1 MIYGWLRFIIG
12 LTFEVYCCKW
22 YRCGIKLL
30 DTSEKKTS
38 SILLKHSKFFFYT
51 AKYFRFSLLCS
62 AYFFYSLSNLI
73 QCFLVTDYFPVQYPI
88 VKYGIVLL
96 FLLCVDCP
104 LTRENTVQTTYKCIA
119 GTVMNEKHTFFS
131 RRITLI
137 FHIQLTQLILL
148 FFGPCLLIP
157 VRNSHIYK
165 LYISGE
171 WGKRDK
177 NRIKSKWVSNN
188 GQKTKF
194 NFVSVWCKADAT
206 NL

>member
-1 MIYGWLRFIIG
+1 MANNVVKQKFHPLSIHLHRRDADNNRGRNERNKKRKTRRMIYGWLRFIIG

-62 AYFFYSLSNLI
+62 AYFFYSLSNLT

-148 FFGPCLLIP
+148 FFGPCLLIS
-157 VRNSHIYK
+157 VRNSHIY
-165 LYISGE
+165 IVCFG
-171 WGKRDK
+171 
-177 NRIKSKWVSNN
+177 
-188 GQKTKF
+188 
-194 NFVSVWCKADAT
+194 
-206 NL
+206 